1 MCRVSAPFAW
11 SGVVLAGTVAVAE
24 VIAAAEVI
32 AGTEVIA
39 GEVAGIGVV
48 TGIEA
53 ECVEVGLPVRRGNAL
68 QPARSS
74 RRLKPLKNR

>member
-11 SGVVLAGTVAVAE
+11 SGVVLAGTVAVA
-24 VIAAAEVI
+24 
-32 AGTEVIA
+32 EVIA